1 MRLPISRGCGIADLC
16 IRDRC
21 KACGAPT
28 ALVLWFFGNGAAGYR
43 RSRTCFSALMRFA
56 IVFFL
61 LATSVY
67 AQTTLRRQIRDIA
80 VDARG
85 KVSVACGLPD
95 SSLNCDLDPQA
106 HPPMQSVFKLPLAVT
121 ALHLVEQGRFS
132 LDQPVRFL
140 PSDRILPHTHSPLQD
155 KYPEGNV
162 NVPLR
167 ELLRLEISESDNV
180 ATDIVLRTVGG
191 PAIVNECI
199 RSLGVQGFHLE
210 DDEQGLARDVAVQYR
225 NWFEPAGAVQLLR
238 RISEDSPLTA
248 EHTRMLLQWMQDAA
262 SGTKRIKGALPA
274 GTIVMHKTGTSGTR
288 DGVTFA
294 TNDVGLI
301 ALPDGRRLAIAIFV
315 TDSKADDDTRDAVIA
330 RIGKAAYDES
340 TRTKK

>member
-140 PSDRILPHTHSPLQD
+140 PSDRILPHTHSQLQD
-155 KYPEGNV
+155 KFPQGNV
-162 NVPLR
+162 DIPLR
-167 ELLRLEISESDNV
+167 ELLHLSISESDNV
-180 ATDIVLRTVGG
+180 ATDIVLRLIGG
-191 PAIVNECI
+191 PSIVNSYI
-199 RSLGVQGFHLE
+199 NSIGVSGFHLE
-210 DDEQGLARDVAVQYR
+210 DGEAGLARDLQAQYR
-225 NWFEPAGAVQLLR
+225 NWFEPEAAVQLLR
-238 RISEDSPLTA
+238 LISDSSPLTPD
-248 EHTRMLLQWMQDAA
+248 HTQTLL
-262 SGTKRIKGALPA
+262 
-274 GTIVMHKTGTSGTR
+274 
-288 DGVTFA
+288 
-294 TNDVGLI
+294 
-301 ALPDGRRLAIAIFV
+301 
-315 TDSKADDDTRDAVIA
+315 
-330 RIGKAAYDES
+330 
-340 TRTKK
+340 